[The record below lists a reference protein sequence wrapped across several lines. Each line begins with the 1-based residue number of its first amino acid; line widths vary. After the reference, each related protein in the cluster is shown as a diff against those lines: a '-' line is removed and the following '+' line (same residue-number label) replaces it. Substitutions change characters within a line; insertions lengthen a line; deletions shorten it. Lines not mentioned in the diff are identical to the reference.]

1 MELFWD
7 GLILVVLDEL
17 FSNNNNNS
25 NYWLFCYVDLK
36 CYVDKKWYVV
46 EWYIK

>member
-17 FSNNNNNS
+17 FSNNNNS